1 MSYFFAKTM
10 NQMKYDVLVAGGGP
24 AGLSAAFTAAK
35 TGAKVAVFEKS
46 KEIGYPVHTSGG
58 SWIDELRK
66 LDIPERFMH
75 PIREGVFISPKEQAA
90 FRFETPPS
98 CILDIRGL
106 YQYLA
111 EIASAEGAEIIVDS
125 TVVEPHY
132 KTNKMSGLKVRNKA
146 REYLF
151 EAPLVI
157 DATGVASMIARKVG
171 ISNGFAKLGV
181 GAEYDLFA
189 PHWPQDKVAFLFG
202 NQVAP
207 AGYAWI
213 FPHPNRRIRLG
224 VGVVN
229 SKDKTDPR
237 AYLDNLLNESNF
249 FKQELSQVSQIEY
262 HTGFIPGEIYLKKT
276 VTDGVLVVGDA
287 GGLVSTLLGE
297 GIRFAIDIGR
307 MAGEVA
313 GEAVQK
319 QRFEAR
325 FLSKYEA
332 LWKKKYKRIFQIGEL
347 INKRLVS
354 YSDKQWDARI
364 KVLAKLDSALLP
376 NLLKGEYSLKLLLRL
391 SHSVP
396 GFFRRTA
403 STALKSILKNA

>member
-1 MSYFFAKTM
+1 M
-10 NQMKYDVLVAGGGP
+10 
-24 AGLSAAFTAAK
+24 SAAFTAAK
-35 TGAKVAVFEKS
+35 SGAKVAVFEKS

-58 SWIDELRK
+58 SWIDELK
-66 LDIPERFMH
+66 ELDIPNRFMH
-75 PIREGVFISPKEQAA
+75 PIHEGVFVSTNEKAV
-90 FRFETPPS
+90 FRFDTPPS

-111 EIASAEGAEIIVDS
+111 EIAAAEGAEIFVDS
-125 TVVEPHY
+125 TVVGPHY
-132 KTNKMSGLKVRNKA
+132 EAKRIRGLKVRNKA
-146 REYLF
+146 RESLF
-151 EAPLVI
+151 EAPLLI
-157 DATGVASMIARKVG
+157 DASGVASVIARKVG

-189 PHWPQDKVAFLFG
+189 PRWPQDKVAFLFG

-224 VGVVN
+224 VGVIN

-237 AYLDNLLNESNF
+237 GYLDNLLNESNF

-332 LWKKKYKRIFQIGEL
+332 LWKKKYKRIFQVGEL

-354 YSDKQWDARI
+354 YSDEQWDARV
-364 KVLAKLDSALLP
+364 KVLAKLDSALIP
-376 NLLKGEYSLKLLLRL
+376 TLLKGEFSLKLLLRL
-391 SHSVP
+391 SNSVP
-396 GFFRRTA
+396 GFFRKTA
-403 STALKSILKNA
+403 LTALKSILKNA